1 MASESEASDKENL
14 NDHNDED
21 FDDVPEDRHESEEP
35 MEDPVMHHLSGPLE
49 DHHEDFEAI
58 PEGNHESEEPFAHR
72 LLGPPDL
79 SPDFPHITETEP
91 VRSVLGSAP
100 ALVDLEQ
107 MQNEEEAFM
116 RGSDPDPL
124 FFESEPT
131 RTSRRQKCRDISG
144 LSQCLCGD
152 IAKLN
157 EEGSIQCQK
166 IGCKTV
172 WVSSPFHN
180 WPVM

>member
-14 NDHNDED
+14 DNHNDED
-21 FDDVPEDRHESEEP
+21 FDDVSKDRHESEEP
-35 MEDPVMHHLSGPLE
+35 TEDPIVHHLSGPPE
-49 DHHEDFEAI
+49 DHHKDFEAI
-58 PEGNHESEEPFAHR
+58 PEGNHESEEPFAHH
-72 LLGPPDL
+72 LSGPPDL
-79 SPDFPHITETEP
+79 SPDFPHIAETKP
-91 VRSVLGSAP
+91 VRSALGSAP

-107 MQNEEEAFM
+107 MQNEGEASM

-131 RTSRRQKCRDISG
+131 HTSRRRKCRDISG

-152 IAKLN
+152 IAKPN